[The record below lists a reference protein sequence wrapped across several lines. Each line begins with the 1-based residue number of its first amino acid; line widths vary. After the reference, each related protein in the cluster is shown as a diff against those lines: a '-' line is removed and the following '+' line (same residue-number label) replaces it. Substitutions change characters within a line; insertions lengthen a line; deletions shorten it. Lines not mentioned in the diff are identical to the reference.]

1 MRRLILGGVALV
13 FLGFMVIIAGILLG
27 AKSTD
32 ISVRGGGVVFL
43 GPIPLV
49 FGTDRNSA
57 VVVALMVTVS
67 MVLFYLFFRR

>member
-1 MRRLILGGVALV
+1 M